1 MAEQQQ
7 VELDTDGYEEQEV
20 QVAGVKSQE
29 DTEPKVESVDLGY
42 TDPIKADEKAEVIKT
57 ETKGDDLQEY
67 SQGVQKR
74 INQLTRKLRE
84 AERKEKAALD
94 YAKGVQSKYSKTMEE
109 LKSTDK
115 NFVDEYESRVDIET
129 NQTKSFLKSA
139 LDAQDTDK
147 IAEANQKLSAL
158 AVEKEKARVRKL
170 QLEDEANQEKLQTEK
185 EQQSIQQPQQPV
197 VSEKTKDWM
206 SRNEW
211 FQKDKVMTNAAFSI
225 HEDLVTQGFDPESD
239 EYYTEIDNQLRGY
252 FPNKFASEK
261 PIQTVA
267 SAGRKQQGRRT
278 VKLTK
283 SQQAIARRL
292 GVPLEEYAKHVKES

>member
-7 VELDTDGYEEQEV
+7 VELDTDGFQEQEV
-20 QVAGVKSQE
+20 QVSEPKSQE
-29 DTEPKVESVDLGY
+29 EAEPKAESVDLGY
-42 TDPIKADEKAEVIKT
+42 TDPIKADEKAEVVKT
-57 ETKGDDLQEY
+57 ETKQDDLQEY

-115 NFVDEYESRVDIET
+115 NFVDEYEARVDIET
-129 NQTKSFLKSA
+129 NQTKAFLKNA
-139 LDAQDTDK
+139 LDSQDTDK
-147 IAEANQKLSAL
+147 IAEANQKLSSL

-170 QLEDEANQEKLQTEK
+170 QLEEEAAQEKTAA
-185 EQQSIQQPQQPV
+185 EQELAMPQPQQPV

-206 SRNEW
+206 SRNDW
-211 FQKDKVMTNAAFSI
+211 FQKDKVMTNAAFAI

-239 EYYTEIDNQLRGY
+239 EYYTEIDNKLRGY
-252 FPNKFASEK
+252 FPNKFASER

>member
-42 TDPIKADEKAEVIKT
+42 TDPIKADEKAEVVKT

-94 YAKGVQSKYSKTMEE
+94 YAKGVQSKYAKTMEE

-170 QLEDEANQEKLQTEK
+170 QLEDEASQEKLQAEK

>member
-1 MAEQQQ
+1 
-7 VELDTDGYEEQEV
+7 
-20 QVAGVKSQE
+20 
-29 DTEPKVESVDLGY
+29 
-42 TDPIKADEKAEVIKT
+42 
-57 ETKGDDLQEY
+57 
-67 SQGVQKR
+67 
-74 INQLTRKLRE
+74 
-84 AERKEKAALD
+84 
-94 YAKGVQSKYSKTMEE
+94 MEE

-197 VSEKTKDWM
+197 VSEKTKDWAQK
-206 SRNEW
+206 NDW
-211 FQKDKVMTNAAFSI
+211 FGKDKVMTNAAFSI

>member
-7 VELDTDGYEEQEV
+7 VELDTDGFQEQEV
-20 QVAGVKSQE
+20 QVAESKSQE

-42 TDPIKADEKAEVIKT
+42 TDPIKADEKAEVVKT

-115 NFVDEYESRVDIET
+115 SFVDEYEARVDIET
-129 NQTKSFLKSA
+129 NQTKSLLKNA

-147 IAEANQKLSAL
+147 IAEANQKLSSL
-158 AVEKEKARVRKL
+158 AVEKEKARVRKI
-170 QLEDEANQEKLQTEK
+170 QLEDEANQDKAQAEQ
-185 EQQSIQQPQQPV
+185 EQQNMQQTQQPV

-211 FQKDKVMTNAAFSI
+211 FQKDKVMTNAAFAI

-239 EYYTEIDNQLRGY
+239 EYYTEIDNKLRGY
-252 FPNKFASEK
+252 FPNKFASER

>member
-7 VELDTDGYEEQEV
+7 VELDTDGFQEQEV
-20 QVAGVKSQE
+20 QVAESKSQE
-29 DTEPKVESVDLGY
+29 EAEPKVESVDLGY
-42 TDPIKADEKAEVIKT
+42 TDPIKTDEKAEVIKT
-57 ETKGDDLQEY
+57 ETKQDDLQEY

-94 YAKGVQSKYSKTMEE
+94 YAKGVQSKYSKTMED
-109 LKSTDK
+109 LKTTDK
-115 NFVDEYESRVDIET
+115 SYVDEYEARVDIET
-129 NQTKSFLKSA
+129 NQTKAFLKNA
-139 LDAQDTDK
+139 LDSQDTDK
-147 IAEANQKLSAL
+147 IAEANQKLSTL
-158 AVEKEKARVRKL
+158 AVEKEKARVRKI
-170 QLEDEANQEKLQTEK
+170 QLEDEAAQDKVEA
-185 EQQSIQQPQQPV
+185 EQMREQPLPQQPV

-206 SRNEW
+206 SRNDW

-239 EYYTEIDNQLRGY
+239 EYYTEIDNKLRGY
-252 FPNKFASEK
+252 FPNKFASER

>member
-94 YAKGVQSKYSKTMEE
+94 YAKGVQSKYAKTMEE

-170 QLEDEANQEKLQTEK
+170 QLEDEASQEKLQAEK

>member
-7 VELDTDGYEEQEV
+7 VELDTDGFQEQEV
-20 QVAGVKSQE
+20 QVAESKSQE
-29 DTEPKVESVDLGY
+29 EAEPKVESVDLGY
-42 TDPIKADEKAEVIKT
+42 TDPIKTDEKAEVIKT
-57 ETKGDDLQEY
+57 ETKQDDLQEY

-94 YAKGVQSKYSKTMEE
+94 YAKGVQSKYSKTMED
-109 LKSTDK
+109 LKTTDK
-115 NFVDEYESRVDIET
+115 SYVDEYEARVDIET
-129 NQTKSFLKSA
+129 NQTKAFLKNA
-139 LDAQDTDK
+139 LDSQDTDK
-147 IAEANQKLSAL
+147 IAEANQKLSTL
-158 AVEKEKARVRKL
+158 AVEKEKARVRKI
-170 QLEDEANQEKLQTEK
+170 QLEDEAAQDKVEA
-185 EQQSIQQPQQPV
+185 EQMREQPLPQQPV

-206 SRNEW
+206 TRNDW
-211 FQKDKVMTNAAFSI
+211 FQKDKVMTNAAFAI

-239 EYYTEIDNQLRGY
+239 EYYTEIDNKLRGY
-252 FPNKFASEK
+252 FPNKFASER

>member
-7 VELDTDGYEEQEV
+7 VELDTDGFQEQEV
-20 QVAGVKSQE
+20 QVAESKSQE

-42 TDPIKADEKAEVIKT
+42 TDPIKADEKAEVVKT
-57 ETKGDDLQEY
+57 ENKGDDLQEY

-115 NFVDEYESRVDIET
+115 SFVDEYEARVDIET
-129 NQTKSFLKSA
+129 NQTKSLLKNA

-158 AVEKEKARVRKL
+158 AVEKEKARVRKI
-170 QLEDEANQEKLQTEK
+170 QLEDEANQDKAQSEL
-185 EQQSIQQPQQPV
+185 EQQNMQQTQQPV

-211 FQKDKVMTNAAFSI
+211 FQKDKVMTNAAFAI

-239 EYYTEIDNQLRGY
+239 EYYTEIDNKLRGY
-252 FPNKFASEK
+252 FPNKFASER

>member
-94 YAKGVQSKYSKTMEE
+94 YAKGVQSKYAKTMEE

-147 IAEANQKLSAL
+147 IA
-158 AVEKEKARVRKL
+158 
-170 QLEDEANQEKLQTEK
+170 EANQEKLQTEK

>member
-94 YAKGVQSKYSKTMEE
+94 YAKGVQSKYSKQWKT
-109 LKSTDK
+109 LK
-115 NFVDEYESRVDIET
+115 
-129 NQTKSFLKSA
+129 
-139 LDAQDTDK
+139 
-147 IAEANQKLSAL
+147 
-158 AVEKEKARVRKL
+158 
-170 QLEDEANQEKLQTEK
+170 QL
-185 EQQSIQQPQQPV
+185 I
-197 VSEKTKDWM
+197 
-206 SRNEW
+206 
-211 FQKDKVMTNAAFSI
+211 KVMLMNTK
-225 HEDLVTQGFDPESD
+225 HEL
-239 EYYTEIDNQLRGY
+239 I
-252 FPNKFASEK
+252 
-261 PIQTVA
+261 
-267 SAGRKQQGRRT
+267 
-278 VKLTK
+278 
-283 SQQAIARRL
+283 
-292 GVPLEEYAKHVKES
+292 

>member
-1 MAEQQQ
+1 
-7 VELDTDGYEEQEV
+7 
-20 QVAGVKSQE
+20 
-29 DTEPKVESVDLGY
+29 
-42 TDPIKADEKAEVIKT
+42 
-57 ETKGDDLQEY
+57 
-67 SQGVQKR
+67 
-74 INQLTRKLRE
+74 
-84 AERKEKAALD
+84 
-94 YAKGVQSKYSKTMEE
+94 MEE

-115 NFVDEYESRVDIET
+115 SFVDEYEARVDIET
-129 NQTKSFLKSA
+129 NQTKSLLKNA

-158 AVEKEKARVRKL
+158 AVEKEKARVRKI
-170 QLEDEANQEKLQTEK
+170 QLEDEANQDKAQSEL
-185 EQQSIQQPQQPV
+185 EQQNMQQTQQPV

-211 FQKDKVMTNAAFSI
+211 FQKDKVMTNAAFAI

-239 EYYTEIDNQLRGY
+239 EYYTEIDNKLRGY
-252 FPNKFASEK
+252 FPNKFASER